1 MSFCL
6 CQCVREWVTSWPCW
20 ELRKTTMRTWW
31 ECTPTAPW
39 SWKTWKSPTPW
50 STRTCP
56 SSRSV
61 SSAGFG
67 LGFSLSV
74 KHTFLFQ
81 LIISQITRQFLDWL
95 LSFPSFNLFIWDLLN
110 TQVFFICQR
119 DILLL
124 WCCRCE
130 RGAFSKLSL
139 CCIQGRSD
147 ISELTVIC
155 QDAWPWGALGLF
167 FLSRKI
173 KLRGQTWTGSCGFF
187 WKLCRSESPSTHQQK
202 SSKSLGSQLHVQA
215 TVLKCWQWW
224 IIPLSQMNWNS
235 RNFLH
240 H

>member
-81 LIISQITRQFLDWL
+81 LIISQFTRQFLDWL

-110 TQVFFICQR
+110 TQVFFISVRETFCS
-119 DILLL
+119 
-124 WCCRCE
+124 C
-130 RGAFSKLSL
+130 GAADVSGELFQNSL
-139 CCIQGRSD
+139 CVAFKDALTSVNWRSSARMRGLEELWVCFSCPEKSN
-147 ISELTVIC
+147 SEDKHGPDHV
-155 QDAWPWGALGLF
+155 
-167 FLSRKI
+167 
-173 KLRGQTWTGSCGFF
+173 GF
-187 WKLCRSESPSTHQQK
+187 SESYAGQRALRRINKRVQK
-202 SSKSLGSQLHVQA
+202 VSDHSCMSRQLY
-215 TVLKCWQWW
+215 
-224 IIPLSQMNWNS
+224 
-235 RNFLH
+235 
-240 H
+240 